1 MKYAPRENA
10 IKKDLMKNP
19 YQNKSYKIALVA
31 LFAALSA
38 VGAFIRVPIPVLP
51 FTLQLFFTTMAG
63 LLLGGELGALSVV
76 TYVMIGLLGVPVFT
90 GGGGITYVFQP
101 SFGYLLG
108 FVAGAFVTGK
118 LTETERPSFLR
129 VLLAC
134 YAGLL
139 AVYLI
144 GVPYLYL
151 VLRFN
156 MQKTL
161 AIDALILNYFLAFMP
176 TDAIKMVLAAVV
188 GHRLIPVLRK
198 TRRKRSEK

>member
-1 MKYAPRENA
+1 
-10 IKKDLMKNP
+10 MKNP